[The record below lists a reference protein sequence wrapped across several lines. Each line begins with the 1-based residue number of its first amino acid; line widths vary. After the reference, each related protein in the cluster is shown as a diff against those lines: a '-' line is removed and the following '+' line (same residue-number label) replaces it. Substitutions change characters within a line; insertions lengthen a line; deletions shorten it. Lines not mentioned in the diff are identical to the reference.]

1 MKGLLAHIALVM
13 ASLVPVAGLG
23 ETEHGEGG
31 TNAKLIAYYK
41 QAAHYRAV
49 KKDVL
54 EWHKTTQNGCV
65 AFASTALRHIGVD
78 VPQDETLDGHGVSR
92 ITLAFSRWLK
102 ERLGWER
109 IDDMADLRPG
119 DVVFTADDPCCEG
132 YPAHVFVFHS
142 WKERKAR
149 VARVIDNQGFTHA
162 RALVVDDGD
171 DTSPFAYALR
181 APDSP

>member
-1 MKGLLAHIALVM
+1 MTRGVAHIVLATFCLLPL
-13 ASLVPVAGLG
+13 AARG
-23 ETEHGEGG
+23 ETDEGG

-41 QAAHYRAV
+41 RAANYRAV

-54 EWHKTTQNGCV
+54 DWHKTTQNGCV

-78 VPQDETLDGHGVSR
+78 VPEDETIDGSGVSR
-92 ITLAFSRWLK
+92 ITLAFSRWL
-102 ERLGWER
+102 EEHLGWR
-109 IDDMADLRPG
+109 RVDAMADLRAG
-119 DVVFTADDPCCEG
+119 DVVFTADDPCCDG

-142 WKERKAR
+142 WKDRKAS

-162 RALVVDDGD
+162 RPLVVDEGD
-171 DTSPFAYALR
+171 DISPFAYALR